1 MASAFDLGYLFYCNN
16 CDDYFPND
24 SPVTECP
31 FCFSVN
37 NAIVDNTESSLE
49 ESGQTNQTQQERRH
63 EELSNRLDFLESVV
77 EQILISSI
85 NNVRLDDRPN
95 RQMHHQVNSDGLT
108 ASLES
113 SVDIVHTTS
122 PTPSAS
128 APSPL
133 PQQPSRRP
141 APRRPAPQPPMQPLG
156 LGFTVSSP
164 HGSTLP
170 PPSPNPLPNREN
182 SRSTTFFCHM
192 CEEVFQNV
200 SRSSYCPQCAND
212 FIEELVNVPVVENTH
227 SSPSVRTET
236 PRASVPNPAIISTLY
251 PHRYVIQQRRT
262 IMRPR
267 QTPSSSASSSSNT
280 IVKIIQINS
289 EQRNANP
296 LCPICWENFTVEERV
311 AELPCNHIYH
321 QPCIA
326 TWFQANNNCPICR
339 RDFSVT
345 VRTGRINPIIR
356 FPSD

>member
-1 MASAFDLGYLFYCNN
+1 MASPFDFGYLFYCNN
-16 CDDYFPND
+16 CDDYFSND
-24 SPVTECP
+24 SQVAECP

-37 NAIVDNTESSLE
+37 NAILDNTESSLE

-133 PQQPSRRP
+133 PQRPPRRP

-182 SRSTTFFCHM
+182 SRSTTFFCHV

-212 FIEELVNVPVVENTH
+212 FIEELVNVPVVGNTH

-236 PRASVPNPAIISTLY
+236 PGASVPNPAIISTLY

-262 IMRPR
+262 IIRPR
-267 QTPSSSASSSSNT
+267 QTPSSSASSSSHNT
-280 IVKIIQINS
+280 IVTTIQINS

-311 AELPCNHIYH
+311 AKLPCNHIYH

-326 TWFQANNNCPICR
+326 TWLQANNNCPICR
-339 RDFSVT
+339 RDV
-345 VRTGRINPIIR
+345 
-356 FPSD
+356 SDNLHFFKYE